1 MVSGMVCQLFLN
13 KTTEKE
19 CLGAIRM
26 TQWIKAS
33 GAKPDDLSSIPQ
45 VPYNGENGFTASFL
59 MSTSTPTYTHYTY

>member
-1 MVSGMVCQLFLN
+1 MLLGSGMVCQLFLN

-33 GAKPDDLSSIPQ
+33 GAKPDDLSLIPK
-45 VPYNGENGFTASFL
+45 
-59 MSTSTPTYTHYTY
+59 THVIEERNYK